1 MRRLRRE
8 KNLNG
13 KYLNK
18 FSDAY
23 KKLWLCNLVGAG
35 VGKQINCQECGIQM
49 RSRQISTKS
58 MYYLHIIYIYIFIV
72 LLLIILFRYIIF
84 LYIIL
89 VI

>member
-35 VGKQINCQECGIQM
+35 VGRQINCQECGIQM

-58 MYYLHIIYIYIFIV
+58 MYYLHIMKAY
-72 LLLIILFRYIIF
+72 L
-84 LYIIL
+84 
-89 VI
+89 